1 MLLERLGLH
10 FRCVAPDCDESQYGD
25 LPPEELATTLAV
37 AKAESLAGEPGL
49 IIGSDQVVDLGGEI
63 LGKPGDRDRAI
74 AQLMAMSGRP
84 HRLITAVAVHESATG
99 RTELAMDIHTLR
111 MRSLSVDTLTRYV
124 DYEQPFDC
132 AGSYKLEGRG
142 IALFDRI
149 EADPDTADSN
159 AVVGLPITKLLNLL
173 RRFGFEVLDL

>member
-1 MLLERLGLH
+1 MLLDRLGLT
-10 FRCVAPDCDESQYGD
+10 FRCVAPNCDESAYGGLKPD
-25 LPPEELATTLAV
+25 DLATTLAV
-37 AKAESLAGEPGL
+37 AKAESLAAEAGL

-63 LGKPGDRDRAI
+63 LGKPGNRERAI
-74 AQLMAMSGRP
+74 AQLTAMAGRS

-99 RTELAMDIHTLR
+99 RTEVTTDVHTLQ
-111 MRSLSVDTLTRYV
+111 MRSLSAATIARYV

-149 EADPDTADSN
+149 DADPETADSN
-159 AVVGLPITKLLNLL
+159 AVIGLPITKLLQLL
-173 RRFGFEVLDL
+173 RRFDFELLDL